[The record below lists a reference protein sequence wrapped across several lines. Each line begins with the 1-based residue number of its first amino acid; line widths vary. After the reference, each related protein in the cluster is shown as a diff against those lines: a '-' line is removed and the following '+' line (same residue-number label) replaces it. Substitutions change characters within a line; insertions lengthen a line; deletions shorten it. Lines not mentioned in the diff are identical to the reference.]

1 MTTTI
6 ESLKGAV
13 PPPHADSLTSY
24 CPRYAMFGVYIGA
37 AALGAAE
44 AAVAAYID
52 QAKKRVATSSST
64 AVANFMT
71 QHIKI
76 SEALACLRAA
86 RLMLYGVC
94 DLATEI
100 LASGRLPNDEERTRF
115 RSEAAFAGRM
125 FTQAVNIVWDAGGGA
140 VIYDQNPLSRAFRDA
155 NTAARHLTQNWDINA
170 AAHGRVVI
178 GLPIDNPAL

>member
-1 MTTTI
+1 
-6 ESLKGAV
+6 
-13 PPPHADSLTSY
+13 
-24 CPRYAMFGVYIGA
+24 
-37 AALGAAE
+37 
-44 AAVAAYID
+44 
-52 QAKKRVATSSST
+52 
-64 AVANFMT
+64 MT

-100 LASGRLPNDEERTRF
+100 LASGRLPNDEERISF

-140 VIYDQNPLSRAFRDA
+140 VIYDQNPLSQAFRDA